1 MKEPYP
7 MSNDDNLFETKA
19 AAQEFRDYVKKN
31 NPTTNERRN
40 HYNHLC
46 GIESAFRRG
55 ITGFAHGMAYG
66 LYVRPP
72 WNNKEF
78 VRNIAIEIKG
88 LEYVL
93 NREEAY
99 FAKKQK
105 DDAEYAKIERELR
118 QRNQALDDQLDRFLE

>member
-7 MSNDDNLFETKA
+7 MSNDNDLFETKA
-19 AAQEFRDYVKKN
+19 AAQEFRDWVKKN

-46 GIESAFRRG
+46 GIESAIRRG
-55 ITGFAHGMAYG
+55 IQGFAHAMAYAH
-66 LYVRPP
+66 YVRPP
-72 WNNKEF
+72 WKNKEF

-93 NREEAY
+93 NKEKAHLAEKLQRE
-99 FAKKQK
+99 
-105 DDAEYAKIERELR
+105 AETERIDLEMR
-118 QRNQALDDQLDRFLE
+118 QRNQALDDKLDQFLE

>member
-40 HYNHLC
+40 HYNLLC
-46 GIESAFRRG
+46 GIESAIRRG
-55 ITGFAHGMAYG
+55 IQGFAHGMSKG
-66 LYVRPP
+66 KYVRPP
-72 WNNKEF
+72 WNNEEF

-93 NREEAY
+93 RREEDY
-99 FAKKQK
+99 LAKKRKQE
-105 DDAEYAKIERELR
+105 AEYERINLQIR
-118 QRNQALDDQLDRFLE
+118 QMNICITFPLIHQF

>member
-1 MKEPYP
+1 

-46 GIESAFRRG
+46 GIESAIRLG
-55 ITGFAHGMAYG
+55 ISGMAHAMAYAR
-66 LYVRPP
+66 YVRPP
-72 WNNKEF
+72 WNNEEF

-93 NREEAY
+93 NREKAHLAEKLQKEA
-99 FAKKQK
+99 
-105 DDAEYAKIERELR
+105 ETERRNLEHR
-118 QRNQALDDQLDRFLE
+118 QRIQSLDEQLDRFLRFDLD

>member
-1 MKEPYP
+1 
-7 MSNDDNLFETKA
+7 MSNEDNLFETKA

-46 GIESAFRRG
+46 GIESAIRRG
-55 ITGFAHGMAYG
+55 IQGSAHGMAYG
-66 LYVRPP
+66 LYVFPP

-78 VRNIAIEIKG
+78 VRNIAIEING

-93 NREEAY
+93 NREKAHLAEKLREEA
-99 FAKKQK
+99 
-105 DDAEYAKIERELR
+105 ETERINLQIR
-118 QRNQALDDQLDRFLE
+118 QMNQNLDDKLDQFLE

>member
-1 MKEPYP
+1 MTSLYP

-40 HYNHLC
+40 HYNLLC
-46 GIESAFRRG
+46 GIESAIRRG
-55 ITGFAHGMAYG
+55 IQGFAHGMSKG
-66 LYVRPP
+66 KYVRPP
-72 WNNKEF
+72 WNNEEF

-93 NREEAY
+93 RREEDY
-99 FAKKQK
+99 LAKKRK
-105 DDAEYAKIERELR
+105 EEKERKSRELEQR
-118 QRNQALDDQLDRFLE
+118 QRNQALDDQLDRFLQ

>member
-1 MKEPYP
+1 
-7 MSNDDNLFETKA
+7 MSNEDNLFETKA

-46 GIESAFRRG
+46 GIESAIRRG
-55 ITGFAHGMAYG
+55 IQGSAHGRAYG
-66 LYVRPP
+66 LYVFPP

-78 VRNIAIEIKG
+78 VRNIAIEING

-93 NREEAY
+93 NREKAHLAEKLREEA
-99 FAKKQK
+99 
-105 DDAEYAKIERELR
+105 ETERINLQIR
-118 QRNQALDDQLDRFLE
+118 QMNQNLDDKLDQFLE